1 MPPTPST
8 PRKRPQPS
16 RHGLLFGGDGL
27 YQVLAYLAKERP
39 PEFTTKILAKRIRRT
54 PEHTRTEV
62 EKLITLGVVEEVRRI
77 RKARVYG
84 VRNTPLSDQVL
95 ELPAALLQQLGRY
108 RRPRA

>member
-1 MPPTPST
+1 MAPTPST
-8 PRKRPQPS
+8 RRKRPPPS

-54 PEHTRTEV
+54 PEHTRTEI
-62 EKLITLGVVEEVRRI
+62 EKLITLGVVEEVRRV

-84 VRNTPLSDQVL
+84 VRETPLSNHVL
-95 ELPAALLQQLGRY
+95 ELPAVLLQQLGQY

>member
-1 MPPTPST
+1 MPPTASAR
-8 PRKRPQPS
+8 RKRPPPS

-39 PEFTTKILAKRIRRT
+39 QEFTTRVLAKRIRRT

-62 EKLITLGVVEEVRRI
+62 EKLITLGVVEEVRRM
-77 RKARVYG
+77 RRARVYG
-84 VRNTPLSDQVL
+84 VTDTPLSDQVL
-95 ELPAALLQQLGRY
+95 ELTGVLLQQLGRY